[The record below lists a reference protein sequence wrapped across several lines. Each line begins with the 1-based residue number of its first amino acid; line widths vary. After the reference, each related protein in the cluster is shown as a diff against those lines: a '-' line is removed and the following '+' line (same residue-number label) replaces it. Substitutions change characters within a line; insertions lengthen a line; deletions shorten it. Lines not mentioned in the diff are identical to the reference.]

1 MDDKYTER
9 EKEILN
15 GWPAVTEEDL
25 IRMNDLFPHYLFFCR
40 EGALM
45 GLGGVKLYA
54 SCCGHKEY
62 RPYLVRTE
70 EPEHRDLLG
79 HLKHRVE
86 WTCPW
91 CGRSVTVIDLARA
104 KGRKSLVRYETTVL
118 LHSRGE
124 ALYADALVL
133 CKNYA
138 DEAALTALPTA
149 WCSSGYRFVRGEV
162 MQADHQVYYG
172 DERPF
177 ISYEREKLSRRKL
190 VQEPFKKG
198 SISWYTYE
206 PYSILNREALQNH
219 PFFRY
224 CGFFSQ
230 WQYRP
235 MGARGYAFYFHDLI
249 SYLTVYAI
257 YPRQVEMLAKSGY
270 YQPLADMVYSRKKNA
285 ASMNWEETDPRRAFD
300 LDKRE
305 LHWLLGVQPHMGV
318 LAVRSYVKKHWGKV
332 WSLPFC
338 MDFFNLWGTRTEP
351 MEVLR
356 FLNRYHLDPDRF
368 LQYLDGVFLQG
379 EEYYATLFEVY
390 RDYLEAAYQLGYCME
405 HGKVLWPDQ
414 LYTAHD
420 VATRQLEAKMDET
433 KTSGVALNGKA
444 RKEKYE
450 FELDGLRIVFPL
462 TSRAIKREGKALDH
476 CVGGYAERHMKG
488 VVTILFL
495 RQVSQPG
502 VPYVTIEMNGNK
514 IQQIHG
520 YHNDTLPGSNDPR
533 VVHKVFLDTWLQW
546 LRDGSK
552 RNEDGTPKIS
562 GRLKR
567 KEPTVKKET
576 A

>member
-70 EPEHRDLLG
+70 EPEHRDLLD

-133 CKNYA
+133 CKDYA
-138 DEAALTALPTA
+138 DEAALIARPTA

-224 CGFFSQ
+224 CGFF
-230 WQYRP
+230 
-235 MGARGYAFYFHDLI
+235 
-249 SYLTVYAI
+249 
-257 YPRQVEMLAKSGY
+257 
-270 YQPLADMVYSRKKNA
+270 
-285 ASMNWEETDPRRAFD
+285 
-300 LDKRE
+300 
-305 LHWLLGVQPHMGV
+305 
-318 LAVRSYVKKHWGKV
+318 LAVAVPAHGRQRLRLLLSR
-332 WSLPFC
+332 F
-338 MDFFNLWGTRTEP
+338 DFL
-351 MEVLR
+351 
-356 FLNRYHLDPDRF
+356 PDR
-368 LQYLDGVFLQG
+368 LRHLPQAGGDAGQVGLLSAAGRYG
-379 EEYYATLFEVY
+379 LF
-390 RDYLEAAYQLGYCME
+390 Q
-405 HGKVLWPDQ
+405 
-414 LYTAHD
+414 
-420 VATRQLEAKMDET
+420 
-433 KTSGVALNGKA
+433 
-444 RKEKYE
+444 KEKCGLH
-450 FELDGLRIVFPL
+450 EL
-462 TSRAIKREGKALDH
+462 
-476 CVGGYAERHMKG
+476 GGDR
-488 VVTILFL
+488 
-495 RQVSQPG
+495 SQAG
-502 VPYVTIEMNGNK
+502 
-514 IQQIHG
+514 
-520 YHNDTLPGSNDPR
+520 
-533 VVHKVFLDTWLQW
+533 F
-546 LRDGSK
+546 
-552 RNEDGTPKIS
+552 
-562 GRLKR
+562 
-567 KEPTVKKET
+567 
-576 A
+576 

>member
-25 IRMNDLFPHYLFFCR
+25 VRMNDLFPHYLFFRR
-40 EGALM
+40 EGTLM

-118 LHSRGE
+118 LHGRGE

-133 CKNYA
+133 RKDYA
-138 DEAALTALPTA
+138 DEAALTARPTA

-206 PYSILNREALQNH
+206 HYSILNREALQNH

-305 LHWLLGVQPHMGV
+305 LHWLLGVQPHMEV
-318 LAVRSYVKKHWGKV
+318 LAVRSYVKKHWGKS

-338 MDFFNLWGTRTEP
+338 VDFFNLWGTRTEP

-405 HGKVLWPDQ
+405 HRKVLWPDQ

-420 VATRQLEAKMDET
+420 AATRQLEAKMAET
-433 KTSGVALNGKA
+433 ETSGVALNGKA
-444 RKEKYE
+444 RKAKYE

-502 VPYVTIEMNGNK
+502 VPYVTIEMNGNQ

-520 YHNDTLPGSNDPR
+520 YHNDTLPGSKNPR
-533 VVHKVFLDTWLQW
+533 VVHKVFLDTWLRW

-552 RNEDGTPKIS
+552 RNEDGTPK
-562 GRLKR
+562 L
-567 KEPTVKKET
+567 PKKKKQAAEKAT